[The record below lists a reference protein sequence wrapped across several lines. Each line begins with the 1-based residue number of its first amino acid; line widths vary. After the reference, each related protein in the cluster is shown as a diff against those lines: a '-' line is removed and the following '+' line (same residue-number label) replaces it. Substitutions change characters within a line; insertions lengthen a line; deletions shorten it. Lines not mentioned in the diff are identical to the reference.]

1 MKILIFL
8 LYIITTSLTI
18 SYAQSNCV
26 PHQII
31 LLFKNDPTTL
41 YQQALSDPDC
51 LAASTCVDLHPFART
66 GRYTSDCGETVS
78 ALIERFKDHPELE
91 LCEPNH
97 YKQTCNTLPI
107 ETALPNDP
115 LFKNQWSLHNTRQ
128 QPNSIA
134 GADINFIE
142 AQSLLKH
149 LSPTS
154 TPSVVGV
161 IDSGFDISHP
171 DLKNNLWNNP
181 SEIPDNG
188 IDDDGNGYIDDNH
201 GYDFINNSGDLSRTS
216 AEIAN
221 HGTHVA
227 GIIAAQT
234 DNSIGISGIA
244 PHTQLILLRIS
255 SDGFSID
262 NDKAI
267 EAYHYLAN
275 LKKNHNIPIVAAN
288 ASYGGYTSYSMIEL
302 HAIHQMNLENITLC
316 AAAGN
321 DSLNIDETANNHYPA
336 SYPLANIIAIGATTP
351 ANQRAFFSNYGTNTI
366 SIAAPGENI
375 LSTIPR
381 TLIPQLSISNTEFPA
396 FRIHNTQLL
405 PSKPITASLIASGI
419 GQTNDFIPEV
429 AGNIAFIQRGTLT
442 FKNKII
448 HAANAGARAVII
460 YNNQPET
467 DVELTHDRWIVEG
480 IAPIIPAIAITYA
493 EAQNIL
499 PQIQNVPTVTLASI
513 SDPNYEPYASIS
525 GTSQATPH
533 ITAAIALTAQLNPE
547 RFFHFKDDLTEKG
560 YIHIPSLEP
569 YVKNGALFDL
579 TQLLDT
585 DQDHLPD
592 WWERKNTE
600 SLAFMNGTAD
610 QDNDTWNNRQEYHG
624 NSDPY
629 YSLSIPN
636 AQTSLDSILINSQEN
651 KLIQHHFHTIPDLQY
666 TLQFNTQLNG
676 INWNNKT
683 ESYAGTGN
691 RATVS
696 TPIDDNSEAGF
707 YRLKIDPPTL

>member
-51 LAASTCVDLHPFART
+51 LAASTCVDLHPFAQT
-66 GRYTSDCGETVS
+66 GRHTSDCGETVS

-128 QPNSIA
+128 QPISIA

-221 HGTHVA
+221 HG
-227 GIIAAQT
+227 
-234 DNSIGISGIA
+234 
-244 PHTQLILLRIS
+244 
-255 SDGFSID
+255 
-262 NDKAI
+262 
-267 EAYHYLAN
+267 
-275 LKKNHNIPIVAAN
+275 
-288 ASYGGYTSYSMIEL
+288 
-302 HAIHQMNLENITLC
+302 
-316 AAAGN
+316 
-321 DSLNIDETANNHYPA
+321 
-336 SYPLANIIAIGATTP
+336 
-351 ANQRAFFSNYGTNTI
+351 
-366 SIAAPGENI
+366 
-375 LSTIPR
+375 
-381 TLIPQLSISNTEFPA
+381 
-396 FRIHNTQLL
+396 
-405 PSKPITASLIASGI
+405 
-419 GQTNDFIPEV
+419 
-429 AGNIAFIQRGTLT
+429 
-442 FKNKII
+442 
-448 HAANAGARAVII
+448 
-460 YNNQPET
+460 
-467 DVELTHDRWIVEG
+467 
-480 IAPIIPAIAITYA
+480 
-493 EAQNIL
+493 
-499 PQIQNVPTVTLASI
+499 
-513 SDPNYEPYASIS
+513 
-525 GTSQATPH
+525 
-533 ITAAIALTAQLNPE
+533 
-547 RFFHFKDDLTEKG
+547 
-560 YIHIPSLEP
+560 
-569 YVKNGALFDL
+569 
-579 TQLLDT
+579 
-585 DQDHLPD
+585 
-592 WWERKNTE
+592 
-600 SLAFMNGTAD
+600 
-610 QDNDTWNNRQEYHG
+610 

-651 KLIQHHFHTIPDLQY
+651 KLIQHHFHTIQDLQY
-666 TLQFNTQLNG
+666 TLQFNAQLNE

-683 ESYAGTGN
+683 EPYAGTGN
-691 RATVS
+691 RATIS